1 MNTINTF
8 NILVTVT
15 LSYGENKL
23 HLERACNIK
32 LFIDKYSWQG
42 ISYLPKIDDCKT
54 FAIDN
59 VTIALI
65 TLHIKGKKI
74 YPACISKHYLIH
86 KKQIILLIVPNEE
99 KEGWHYLAVQQ
110 LSD

>member
-32 LFIDKYSWQG
+32 LFLDKYSWQG

-65 TLHIKGKKI
+65 TLHIKG
-74 YPACISKHYLIH
+74 IH